1 MTVKKLPTGVPGLDQ
16 IAMGGLPA
24 GRTTLVSGSAGSG
37 KTVLA
42 GQFLT
47 RGITEH
53 DEGGVFVTFEEAP
66 EEIAN
71 NLDGF
76 GWNVDGWVEG
86 DRWRFVDASMRS
98 TLVPAVVGPYDF
110 AALMARIEA
119 AVNAVDAHRV
129 VLDSIGSV
137 FTELGDQAMVRRELQ
152 RLAGALQKLGV
163 TTMITSERDE
173 EYGPISRFGVEQ
185 FVADDVIVLRNVLE
199 QGEVRRTLQIL
210 KFRGTAHRK
219 GEFPF
224 TISADQGIVVL
235 PVTSHTRTEMSSEE
249 RVHSGNDVL
258 DEMCGGGVLR
268 DSVILVSGA
277 TGTGKTLTA
286 TAFLAGGVDRGE
298 KALLFGYEESREQ
311 LFRNARGWGFDF
323 EGAEAAG
330 KLHVV
335 CEYPE
340 VQSLEDHLLMMRR
353 TIDEVQPD
361 RVAIDSLSALEH
373 IASQRSFRQF
383 MMGITA
389 ILKDRQITGL
399 MTATTPSLLGGE
411 SITLSH
417 ISTLTDSIILL
428 RYVEVYGE
436 IKRGITVLKMRGS
449 THDKEIRE
457 IAITGEGMQIGSPFR
472 SVEGILGGTP
482 VRVRQDEER
491 LRGLFSDDDLSG

>member
-1 MTVKKLPTGVPGLDQ
+1 M
-16 IAMGGLPA
+16 
-24 GRTTLVSGSAGSG
+24 
-37 KTVLA
+37 
-42 GQFLT
+42 
-47 RGITEH
+47 
-53 DEGGVFVTFEEAP
+53 
-66 EEIAN
+66 
-71 NLDGF
+71 
-76 GWNVDGWVEG
+76 
-86 DRWRFVDASMRS
+86 
-98 TLVPAVVGPYDF
+98 
-110 AALMARIEA
+110 
-119 AVNAVDAHRV
+119 
-129 VLDSIGSV
+129 
-137 FTELGDQAMVRRELQ
+137 
-152 RLAGALQKLGV
+152 
-163 TTMITSERDE
+163 
-173 EYGPISRFGVEQ
+173 
-185 FVADDVIVLRNVLE
+185 IVLRNVLE

-353 TIDEVQPD
+353 TIEEVQPD